1 MFTFHIVTDNSV
13 LLRLL
18 RFYKCL
24 ITFIFFF
31 FCSNTIF
38 CFLCKMI
45 WAQICIISEPSQ
57 SASLKYRFL
66 IIYLTWFRFCLSVFK
81 ILLAYIHCQFS
92 ELFLKF
98 VSICYGTTPLPC
110 IRIYIRF
117 TQYKLLHIEAL
128 NTFSYSFWRPY
139 VQIWPPC
146 KEAINILVRDKFS
159 TESSNGEESAYKPA
173 LLLRVLLFGFFWRS
187 SFVPRGHL
195 NFLTMWVSIM
205 PIFFFKGWKEM
216 KHSTKMNAT
225 LT

>member
-31 FCSNTIF
+31 CCCSNTIF

-45 WAQICIISEPSQ
+45 WVQICIISEPSQ

-66 IIYLTWFRFCLSVFK
+66 IIYLIWFRFCLSVFK

-117 TQYKLLHIEAL
+117 ILLST
-128 NTFSYSFWRPY
+128 NYY
-139 VQIWPPC
+139 
-146 KEAINILVRDKFS
+146 ILRDLTHLLIVFEGHMS
-159 TESSNGEESAYKPA
+159 RYGLPA
-173 LLLRVLLFGFFWRS
+173 KRQ
-187 SFVPRGHL
+187 
-195 NFLTMWVSIM
+195 
-205 PIFFFKGWKEM
+205 
-216 KHSTKMNAT
+216 
-225 LT
+225 